1 MSMLDVRSLYV
12 TYLSEKECVEAV
24 RGIDFSAEEGKVTGI
39 VGESGSGKSTAMLA
53 VTGLLDRK
61 AAVEAK
67 TISLS
72 GNTVRAG
79 ENAAIIFQDPLKCL
93 DPTVKIG
100 RQIAET
106 VRNRKK
112 CTWREAKKRSEELLD
127 LVGIRYPRLRMK
139 QYPFELSGGMRQRV
153 VIAIALACEPN
164 LIVADEPTTALD
176 AAMQVRV
183 IRLLKKIVKET
194 NTALLLVSHNMGVI
208 AAACDYVYVMKD
220 GKMIENGCADD
231 IFYNPQ
237 TEYTKKLLSDAT
249 AEQLLVKEKVFAAQ
263 ENPLFTVRHLK
274 KQFQNEEGV
283 NDVSFDICEG
293 EVFALA
299 GESGSGKTTL
309 AKILTGLEQ
318 PDSGEVFCRGER
330 VDRKNRK
337 RNKNMH
343 GKVRMIFQDPYSS
356 LNPCMTIN
364 EMLMETLRA
373 KERQI
378 KFDQKEK
385 RKDQK
390 ERRKDQKRQIEQML
404 IRVGLSSLDGKRYP
418 RELSGGQRQRA
429 AIGRALLSEP
439 ELLICDE
446 AVSSLDAATRT
457 QILDLLLQVIKE
469 KKIACLF
476 ISHDMALIRR
486 ISNRTGV
493 LYKGTL
499 VECAKT
505 RDLCKDP
512 WHPYTK
518 VLLDSVMPPDP
529 LKARK
534 QKVPAVHEE
543 KSEGGCPYFGS
554 CGYKMEMCKSI
565 APEMYEFEGRAVFC
579 HLYSKEQSVRR
590 DPNYKMTS
598 QI

>member
-1 MSMLDVRSLYV
+1 MNMLDVRSLYV
-12 TYLSEKECVEAV
+12 TYLSEEERVEAV

-53 VTGLLDRK
+53 VMGLLDHK
-61 AAVEAK
+61 AAVEAEK
-67 TISLS
+67 VSLF

-79 ENAAIIFQDPLKCL
+79 DNAAIIFQDPLKCL
-93 DPTVKIG
+93 NPTVKIG

-127 LVGIRYPRLRMK
+127 SVGIRHPRLRMK

-249 AEQLLVKEKVFAAQ
+249 AEQLLVKEKVFA
-263 ENPLFTVRHLK
+263 
-274 KQFQNEEGV
+274 
-283 NDVSFDICEG
+283 
-293 EVFALA
+293 LA

-364 EMLMETLRA
+364 EMLTETLRA
-373 KERQI
+373 KEKQI
-378 KFDQKEK
+378 KFDQKE
-385 RKDQK
+385 RK
-390 ERRKDQKRQIEQML
+390 KDRQRQIEQML
-404 IRVGLSSLDGKRYP
+404 TRVGLSSLDGKRYP
-418 RELSGGQRQRA
+418 RELSGGQRQKA
-429 AIGRALLSEP
+429 AIARALLLEP

-457 QILDLLLQVIKE
+457 QILDLLLRVVKE

-486 ISNRTGV
+486 ISHRTGV

-499 VECAKT
+499 AECAKT
-505 RDLCKDP
+505 RDLCRDP

-518 VLLDSVMPPDP
+518 ALLDSVMPPDP

-534 QKVPAVHEE
+534 QKVPAVHEG

-554 CGYKMEMCKSI
+554 CGYKMEMCKDA
-565 APEMYEFEGRAVFC
+565 APEMYDFEGRAVSC
-579 HLYSKEQSVRR
+579 HLYSKQQRAGR
-590 DPNYKMTS
+590 NPNYKMTS

>member
-1 MSMLDVRSLYV
+1 MNMLDVRSLYV
-12 TYLSEKECVEAV
+12 TYLSDEERVEAV

-39 VGESGSGKSTAMLA
+39 VGESGSGKSTAMMA
-53 VTGLLDRK
+53 VMGLLDHK
-61 AAVEAK
+61 AAVEAEK
-67 TISLS
+67 VSLF

-79 ENAAIIFQDPLKCL
+79 DNAAIIFQDPLKCL
-93 DPTVKIG
+93 NPTVKIG

-127 LVGIRYPRLRMK
+127 SVGIRHPRLRMK

-274 KQFQNEEGV
+274 KRFQNEEGV

-364 EMLMETLRA
+364 EMLTETLRA
-373 KERQI
+373 KEKQI
-378 KFDQKEK
+378 KFDQKE
-385 RKDQK
+385 RK
-390 ERRKDQKRQIEQML
+390 KDRQRQIEQML
-404 IRVGLSSLDGKRYP
+404 TRVGLSSLDGKRYP
-418 RELSGGQRQRA
+418 RELSGGQRQKA
-429 AIGRALLSEP
+429 AIARALLLEP

-457 QILDLLLQVIKE
+457 QILDLLLRVVKE

-486 ISNRTGV
+486 ISHRTGV

-499 VECAKT
+499 AECAKT
-505 RDLCKDP
+505 RDLCRNP

-534 QKVPAVHEE
+534 QKVPAVHEG

-554 CGYKMEMCKSI
+554 CGYKMEMCKD
-565 APEMYEFEGRAVFC
+565 ATPEMYDFEGRAVSC
-579 HLYSKEQSVRR
+579 HLYSKQQRAGR
-590 DPNYKMTS
+590 NPNYKMTS

>member
-12 TYLSEKECVEAV
+12 TYLSKEERIEAV

-53 VTGLLDRK
+53 VMGLLDQK
-61 AAVEAK
+61 ASVEAK
-67 TISLS
+67 DLSLS
-72 GNTVRAG
+72 GNAVRAG

-93 DPTVKIG
+93 NPTVKIG

-112 CTWREAKKRSEELLD
+112 CTWREAKKRAEELLE
-127 LVGIRYPRLRMK
+127 LVGIRHPKRKMK

-153 VIAIALACEPN
+153 VIAVALACEPK
-164 LIVADEPTTALD
+164 LIAADEPTTALD

-183 IRLLKKIVKET
+183 ILLLKKIVKET
-194 NTALLLVSHNMGVI
+194 KTALLLVSHDMGMI
-208 AAACDYVYVMKD
+208 AAACDYVYVMKE
-220 GKMIENGCADD
+220 GKMIESGCADD

-237 TEYTKKLLSDAT
+237 TEYTKKLLSEAR
-249 AEQLLVKEKVFAAQ
+249 AEQLLVKEKDFIVR
-263 ENPLFTVRHLK
+263 EKPLFTVSHLK
-274 KQFQNEEGV
+274 KQFQKEEGV
-283 NDVSFDICEG
+283 NDVSFDIYEG

-309 AKILTGLEQ
+309 AKILTGIEQ
-318 PDSGEVFCRGER
+318 PDSGELFYREEKF
-330 VDRKNRK
+330 DPKDRK
-337 RNKNMH
+337 RNKH
-343 GKVRMIFQDPYSS
+343 VYGKIRMIFQDPYSS
-356 LNPCMTIN
+356 LNPCMTIK
-364 EMLMETLRA
+364 ETLTETLRA
-373 KERQI
+373 KEKQVKSDR
-378 KFDQKEK
+378 E
-385 RKDQK
+385 
-390 ERRKDQKRQIEQML
+390 ERRRDQKRQIEQML
-404 IRVGLSSLDGKRYP
+404 LRVGLSSLDGDRYP

-429 AIGRALLSEP
+429 AIARALLSEP

-457 QILDLLLQVIKE
+457 QILNLLMQVVKE

-476 ISHDMALIRR
+476 ISHDMEMIRR
-486 ISNRTGV
+486 ISHRTAV

-499 VECAKT
+499 AECAKT
-505 RDLCKDP
+505 RELCKDP

-518 VLLDSVMPPDP
+518 VLLGSVMPPDP

-534 QKVPAVHEE
+534 RKVPVVHEQR
-543 KSEGGCPYFGS
+543 SEGGCPYFGS
-554 CGYKMEMCKSI
+554 CGYRMEMCKSA
-565 APEMYEFEGRAVFC
+565 APEMYGFGDRSISC